1 MIGRAGRPQYDI
13 KGVGILITSH
23 SELQFYLSVQNQ
35 QLPVESQL
43 ISKLIDNLNA
53 EIVLG
58 TISSAK
64 DAVEWLKYTY
74 LYIRM
79 INNPALYG
87 CSSDQRKNDPKME
100 QRCADLI
107 HTAAIQLDKNNL
119 IKFVF

>member
-1 MIGRAGRPQYDI
+1 MIGRAGRPQYDT

-58 TISSAK
+58 TIGSAK

-79 INNPALYG
+79 VNNPTLYG
-87 CSSDQRKNDPKME
+87 CSSDQRKSDPKME

-107 HTAAIQLDKNNL
+107 HTAALQLDKNNL
-119 IKFVF
+119 IK